1 MVTARLYI
9 EGGGDS
15 KEQAIR
21 FRQGWNDFFAR
32 AGVAGKTRVVRGGRR
47 GQKTFDR
54 FATAIETRS
63 SRDVPLLLVDSEEA
77 VAANSVWEHLLSRDG
92 WVKPVGAADQA
103 FLMVQAMETWFLAD
117 RTALRRYFGSGFR
130 NSALRQW
137 AHLET
142 VSKVTVFQV
151 LSRATAGC
159 TKRYEK
165 GRISFEL
172 LARVDPV
179 LIENACPHAR
189 ALPGRLRA
197 L

>member
-32 AGVAGKTRVVRGGRR
+32 AGVAGKTRVVRGDGR
-47 GQKTFDR
+47 GQTFDR
-54 FATAIETRS
+54 F
-63 SRDVPLLLVDSEEA
+63 
-77 VAANSVWEHLLSRDG
+77 
-92 WVKPVGAADQA
+92 
-103 FLMVQAMETWFLAD
+103 
-117 RTALRRYFGSGFR
+117 
-130 NSALRQW
+130 
-137 AHLET
+137 
-142 VSKVTVFQV
+142 
-151 LSRATAGC
+151 ATAGC

-172 LARVDPV
+172 LASVDPA
-179 LIENACPHAR
+179 LIENACPHAG
-189 ALPGRLRA
+189 ALMSRLRA

>member
-32 AGVAGKTRVVRGGRR
+32 AGVAGKTRVVRGDGR
-47 GQKTFDR
+47 GQTFDR
-54 FATAIETRS
+54 FATAIKTQGS
-63 SRDVPLLLVDSEEA
+63 SVVPLLLVDSEEA

-92 WVKPVGAADQA
+92 WVKPVGADEQA

-117 RTALRRYFGSGFR
+117 RTALRTYFGSGFR
-130 NSALRQW
+130 NSAFSQW

-142 VSKVTVFQV
+142 VPKATVFHV

-179 LIENACPHAR
+179 LIQNACPHAR
-189 ALPGRLRA
+189 ALLSRLRT